1 MFRYQETHNW
11 KSLSYQLL
19 HLHGGWLAEP
29 KVTVIPDAAG
39 AARGHQGQIQV
50 GPDPWFGLHDV
61 GDGVDAV
68 HGRGQDPLVAAQV
81 GRLDG
86 RRVHPVEARQ

>member
-39 AARGHQGQIQV
+39 AARCHQGQIQ
-50 GPDPWFGLHDV
+50 L
-61 GDGVDAV
+61 
-68 HGRGQDPLVAAQV
+68 AQGKQQPTEREV
-81 GRLDG
+81 YATTPPAPG
-86 RRVHPVEARQ
+86 E